1 MLKYIKHSYVNH
13 DLFGQIMDSLRRL
26 VWSIG
31 ALVAIVVIGTI
42 GYEVIEGW
50 SFLDSIYMTITTI
63 TTVGFREVHP
73 LSDAGRIFT
82 IFIIIGGV
90 GGALYVLTSIMGYIL
105 EGQFGITMGRRRM
118 KNRIAKL
125 KDHFILCGYGRVGQ
139 EIAQAFGEE
148 EVPFIII
155 ANDEEHIAKAEKEGH
170 LCLFGDAT
178 SDEVLKETG
187 IERAHGLVAAV
198 GSDTDNTF
206 ITLSA
211 RELRPDLFIEARSSG
226 PESEKKLRRAGAD
239 RIISPHAIG
248 GRRMAMLALRPAV
261 VDFIDTVIYGP
272 GRELQLENVDV
283 AGGSSLI
290 GQTME
295 KARSQVG
302 ITVLATRKKN
312 GKLLANPPGEEI
324 IEDGDRLIVIGTRK
338 RLAALESILEGK
350 GK

>member
-1 MLKYIKHSYVNH
+1 
-13 DLFGQIMDSLRRL
+13 MDSLRRL
-26 VWSIG
+26 IWSIG
-31 ALVAIVVIGTI
+31 ALVAIVFIGTI

-50 SFLDSIYMTITTI
+50 SLLDSIYMTITTI

-82 IFIIIGGV
+82 IFVIIGGV
-90 GGALYVLTSIMGYIL
+90 GGALYVLTNIMAYLL

-139 EIAQAFGEE
+139 EIAQAFSEE
-148 EVPFIII
+148 GVPFVII
-155 ANDEEHIAKAEKEGH
+155 ANDQQHIARAEKEGY

-178 SDEVLKETG
+178 SDEVLKEAG

-198 GSDTDNTF
+198 GTDTDNTF

-211 RELRPDLFIEARSSG
+211 RELRPDLFIEARSSS
-226 PESEKKLRRAGAD
+226 PEAEGKLRRAGAD

-261 VDFIDTVIYGP
+261 VDFIDTVTYGR
-272 GRELQLENVDV
+272 GRELELENVDV
-283 AGGSSLI
+283 GSGSQLV
-290 GQTME
+290 GRTME
-295 KARSQVG
+295 QARSKVG
-302 ITVLATRKKN
+302 ITVLAMRKKG
-312 GKLLANPPGEEI
+312 GKLLPNPPGEEI
-324 IEDGDRLIVIGTRK
+324 IEEGDRLIVIGTKK
-338 RLAALESILEGK
+338 RLAALESIFEGK
-350 GK
+350 EE

>member
-1 MLKYIKHSYVNH
+1 
-13 DLFGQIMDSLRRL
+13 MDSLRRL

-73 LSDAGRIFT
+73 LSDAGRIFS
-82 IFIIIGGV
+82 IFLIIGGV

-118 KNRIAKL
+118 KNRVARL
-125 KDHFILCGYGRVGQ
+125 KNHFILCGYGRVGQ
-139 EIAQAFGEE
+139 AIAQAFNEE
-148 EVPFIII
+148 KVPFVII
-155 ANDEEHIAKAEKEGH
+155 AKDEEHIAKANKEGY

-178 SDEVLKETG
+178 SDEVLREAG
-187 IERAHGLVAAV
+187 IERAHGLVSAV
-198 GSDTDNTF
+198 GTDTDNTF

-211 RELRPDLFIEARSSG
+211 RQLHPDLFIEARSSS
-226 PESEKKLRRAGAD
+226 PESEGKLRRAGAD
-239 RIISPHAIG
+239 RVISPHAIG

-261 VDFIDTVIYGP
+261 VDFIDTVAYGR
-272 GRELQLENVDV
+272 GRELELENVDV
-283 AGGSSLI
+283 AGGSPLI

-295 KARSQVG
+295 QARSKDG
-302 ITVLATRKKN
+302 ITVLAMRKKN
-312 GKLLANPPGEEI
+312 GKLVANPPGAEI
-324 IEDGDRLIVIGTRK
+324 IEDGDRLIVIGTK
-338 RLAALESILEGK
+338 GRLAALESLFEGK
-350 GK
+350 EE

>member
-1 MLKYIKHSYVNH
+1 MN
-13 DLFGQIMDSLRRL
+13 SLRRL
-26 VWSIG
+26 IWSIG
-31 ALVAIVVIGTI
+31 ALVAIVFIGTI

-50 SFLDSIYMTITTI
+50 SLLDSIYMTITTI

-82 IFIIIGGV
+82 IFVIIGGV
-90 GGALYVLTSIMGYIL
+90 GGALYVLTNIMAYLL

-139 EIAQAFGEE
+139 EIAQAFSEE
-148 EVPFIII
+148 GVPFVII
-155 ANDEEHIAKAEKEGH
+155 ANDQQHIAKAEKEGY

-178 SDEVLKETG
+178 SDEVLKEAG

-198 GSDTDNTF
+198 GTDTDNTF

-211 RELRPDLFIEARSSG
+211 RELRPDLFIEARSSS
-226 PESEKKLRRAGAD
+226 PEAEGKLRRAGAD

-261 VDFIDTVIYGP
+261 VDFIDTVTYGR
-272 GRELQLENVDV
+272 GREMELENVDV
-283 AGGSSLI
+283 GSGSQLV
-290 GQTME
+290 GRTME
-295 KARSQVG
+295 QARSKVG
-302 ITVLATRKKN
+302 ITVLAMRKKG
-312 GKLLANPPGEEI
+312 GKLLPNPPGEEI
-324 IEDGDRLIVIGTRK
+324 IEEGDRLIVIGTKK
-338 RLAALESILEGK
+338 RLAALESIFEGK
-350 GK
+350 EE